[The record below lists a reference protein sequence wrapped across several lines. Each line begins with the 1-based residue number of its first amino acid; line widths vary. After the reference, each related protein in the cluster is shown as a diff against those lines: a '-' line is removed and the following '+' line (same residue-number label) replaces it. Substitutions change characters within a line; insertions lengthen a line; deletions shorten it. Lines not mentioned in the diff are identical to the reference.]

1 MQLGYFIDTALEK
14 KGLKRRDLYEFILSS
29 CYGGDLSKYTTYPSM
44 SARITDNKLS
54 AEEFLYAAVFLDLN
68 VARMCSHIEDLI
80 KNKSPK
86 LPSYIK
92 EILLRNSRYFRE
104 GLDASVLSNNMDLD
118 HDSRYY
124 LLLMDEENKVVTLEY
139 CNLDIRFG
147 QVLVKIDFKK
157 ESESA
162 FYEFKSLNKEKQ
174 LDYMLSELECSRKIA
189 NDEMYVV
196 DSYMIKIP
204 EINWKIEMAYVDDS
218 ILRYLDKLDISSEE
232 IQSGL
237 YDQIIKQI
245 GLGRINKLST
255 AVIQGCMVHFEIIE
269 EEFNS
274 LNNSCLDVRLNVL
287 IQNIE

>member
-237 YDQIIKQI
+237 YDQIVKQI